1 MLWKQKYATFVE
13 MEYLIVTTHP
23 RKHYLNLKK
32 SHLNLTYFVV
42 LSLNIYLLGTNTVW
56 YNVPV
61 KNWTYF
67 KFCSSTSSTLDV
79 MVMLWLQYFGG

>member
-1 MLWKQKYATFVE
+1 

-42 LSLNIYLLGTNTVW
+42 LSLNIYLLGTNTV
-56 YNVPV
+56 
-61 KNWTYF
+61 
-67 KFCSSTSSTLDV
+67 
-79 MVMLWLQYFGG
+79 